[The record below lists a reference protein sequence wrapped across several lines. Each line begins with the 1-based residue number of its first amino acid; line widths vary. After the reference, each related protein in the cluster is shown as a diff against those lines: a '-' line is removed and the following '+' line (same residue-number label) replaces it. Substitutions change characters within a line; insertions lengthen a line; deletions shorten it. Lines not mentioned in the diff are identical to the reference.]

1 MAVTIRQANHEDAA
15 WMQECFAKLAWGKPD
30 GYFADCCRL
39 QDEGKL
45 VLLVAEDNGEYV
57 GHCKIVWAPD
67 YPYFREH
74 SIPETQDLNV
84 IASYRRQG
92 VASAL
97 MDETERR
104 ICERS
109 ELAGIGFG
117 LYGDYGAAQRMYV
130 LRGYVPDGMG
140 IVYND
145 VCVTPGESY
154 PVDDGLVLG
163 LVKKLHGGSSA

>member
-1 MAVTIRQANHEDAA
+1 MPITVRQATHADAE
-15 WMQECFAKLAWGKPD
+15 WMQESFAKLAWGKPD

-39 QDEGKL
+39 QDEGKV
-45 VLLVAEDNGEYV
+45 VLLVAEDNGGYV
-57 GHCKIVWAPD
+57 GHCKIVWEPY
-67 YPYFREH
+67 YPYFKKH
-74 SIPETQDLNV
+74 GIPETQDLNV

-104 ICERS
+104 IGERS
-109 ELAGIGFG
+109 EWAGIGFG

-130 LRGYVPDGMG
+130 LRGYVPDGTG
-140 IVYND
+140 IVHND
-145 VCVTPGESY
+145 VYVTPGESY

-163 LVKKLHGGSSA
+163 LVKKLHGEPST